1 MPTINFNKQEILKL
15 AEVKLTDKELKDRIP
30 MLGTDLEEV
39 NDKEIIVEI
48 FPNRPDLLSAQ
59 GFSRALSSF
68 IGRKTGL
75 INYSCKKGSLK
86 VFVDKGMSNVRPYTV
101 CAIVKNL
108 KLDDEKIKDI
118 IQIQE
123 KLHVT
128 FARNRKKAAIGVYPL
143 EHIKF
148 PVYFK
153 GLDPKTKFQPLES
166 RTKMTGEQ
174 IVKQHSSGKEY
185 GHLLAG
191 LKKFP
196 FFIDSNNEILS
207 LPPLINS
214 NKTGKITD
222 NTKDVF
228 IEVSGWDLNTQESCL
243 NMLVTSLADMG
254 GVVYS
259 VDVVYPDKK
268 LTTPNLVP
276 GRMRLDLKYIN
287 NLLGLKLTEKQA
299 SNLLGRMGFGFD
311 KQVLIPCYRT
321 DILHQA
327 DLAED
332 IAIAYGYEN
341 IKEVIPGVAT
351 IGKESSLDLFIDSL
365 REVLVGMGFI
375 EVKNFD
381 LTSEEKQT
389 SMLNKKIKLVSIENS
404 ISQEFNVLRASLL
417 GSLMNTLRNNRNR
430 EYPQEIFETGTVY
443 DTGETENFACV
454 IASKD
459 ADFTNSRVIVD
470 SLISALGIKPSYD
483 EVEDSSFI
491 SGRCAS
497 IKVKGKIIGRV
508 GEVHPSVLTNWDL
521 EVPISSFELDVK
533 KLITLF

>member
-1 MPTINFNKQEILKL
+1 MPTITFDKKEILRL
-15 AEVKLTDKELKDRIP
+15 SGVKLSDAKLRDRIP

-39 NDKEIIVEI
+39 NNTEIIVEI

-68 IGRKTGL
+68 TSKKTGL
-75 INYSCKKGSLK
+75 IDYSCKKGNWK
-86 VFVDKGMSNVRPYTV
+86 VIVDKGMSNVRPYTV

-108 KLDDEKIKDI
+108 KLDNQKIKDI

-123 KLHVT
+123 KLHIT
-128 FARNRKKAAIGVYPL
+128 FARNRKKAAIGIYPL
-143 EHIKF
+143 ENITF

-153 GLDPKTKFQPLES
+153 PLDPMTKFQPLES
-166 RTKMTGEQ
+166 KTKMTGEQ

-191 LKKFP
+191 LKQFP
-196 FFIDSNNEILS
+196 FFVDSNNEILS

-214 NKTGKITD
+214 NKTGKITEK
-222 NTKDVF
+222 TTGVF

-243 NMLVTSLADMG
+243 NMLVTSLIDMG

-259 VDVVYPDKK
+259 VEVIYHDRK
-268 LTTPNLVP
+268 LTTPNLTP
-276 GRMRLDLKYIN
+276 KKMKFDLKYIN
-287 NLLGLKLTEKQA
+287 NLLGLELTEKQA
-299 SNLLGRMGFGFD
+299 SDLLKKMGFGFD

-341 IKEVIPGVAT
+341 IKEIIPEVAT
-351 IGKESSLDLFIDSL
+351 IGKEDSLDLFIDGL
-365 REVLVGMGFI
+365 RDIIIGMGFI

-389 SMLNKKIKLVSIENS
+389 SMLNKKQKLVKIENS

-443 DTGETENFACV
+443 DTAENENFACV
-454 IASKD
+454 NASKNS
-459 ADFTNSRVIVD
+459 DFTKSRVIVD
-470 SLISALGIKPSYD
+470 SLINALGIKPTYE

-497 IKVKGKIIGRV
+497 VKVKGKIIGKV
-508 GEVHPSVLTNWDL
+508 GELHPSVLTNWDL
-521 EVPISSFELDVK
+521 KVPVSSFEINIT
-533 KLITLF
+533 KLFSLI